1 MRDAKEIAKDL
12 RRECACITAPH
23 PYADLM
29 SEAAE
34 QLELFGRAFN
44 EKAVLNLASQILGVT
59 PERLQ
64 ELKREK

>member
-1 MRDAKEIAKDL
+1 MREAKDIAKDL
-12 RRECACITAPH
+12 RHECTRITAPH

-34 QLELFGRAFN
+34 QLELFGRTFN

-59 PERLQ
+59 PERLL
-64 ELKREK
+64 ELREEK